1 MKDFSQRL
9 AKFSTIIGP
18 VKWKALT
25 LLMVMLFA
33 AVSEMIGLS
42 VIMPLLSIS
51 IEGDLGTGIG
61 KYFSPFLSLF
71 PDEKALMVIVTLLVA
86 LTVIKTALNIL
97 QNYLTSSFAWQLS
110 EDWYNKIMSAY
121 LLRPYSFILDQKQ
134 GVLLNNLIAEPAS
147 AAQSIMRILQLL
159 SKLFLSILLYALLW
173 ISSWQ
178 VTLLLSIFGAFIFF
192 ITQGVSRRYSKSA
205 GKRKIALLQKQ
216 NTVAAENIVAMR
228 LIKTFSL
235 EKASLK
241 HFALINADLRKLRIR
256 FAVIKA
262 IPKPLGELLVVIG
275 ILSIFLWVS
284 IYTQGGVKT
293 LLPLLGMIVLTS
305 QRLLNSVSDIISQ
318 RMNIHFLLP
327 SLSLVHDIVH
337 DDHDK
342 EILEDGETFSHLQDD
357 IILDNINYSYDRE
370 VPVFKS
376 LNLNIPK
383 GKTTAFVGPSGI
395 GKSTLADLLLGL
407 VKPSQGDILIN
418 GKPLR
423 TYSLNSWRKRI
434 GFVSQDTIIFNI
446 SIEENIRLGKPGA
459 SKDDV
464 IEAAKMAVIH
474 DFIVSLPEGYKT
486 EVGDRGLKLSG
497 GQRQRVAIAR
507 AMIRDPEFY
516 IFDEATSSLDYKSE
530 QLIKESIE
538 NIGKSKT
545 VLIITHRLATIK
557 DADVIYDLGK
567 MQSACLST
575 HSTVK

>member
-216 NTVAAENIVAMR
+216 NTVAAENIVEIGR
-228 LIKTFSL
+228 
-235 EKASLK
+235 ASC
-241 HFALINADLRKLRIR
+241 
-256 FAVIKA
+256 
-262 IPKPLGELLVVIG
+262 
-275 ILSIFLWVS
+275 
-284 IYTQGGVKT
+284 
-293 LLPLLGMIVLTS
+293 
-305 QRLLNSVSDIISQ
+305 
-318 RMNIHFLLP
+318 
-327 SLSLVHDIVH
+327 
-337 DDHDK
+337 
-342 EILEDGETFSHLQDD
+342 
-357 IILDNINYSYDRE
+357 RE
-370 VPVFKS
+370 
-376 LNLNIPK
+376 
-383 GKTTAFVGPSGI
+383 
-395 GKSTLADLLLGL
+395 
-407 VKPSQGDILIN
+407 
-418 GKPLR
+418 
-423 TYSLNSWRKRI
+423 
-434 GFVSQDTIIFNI
+434 
-446 SIEENIRLGKPGA
+446 
-459 SKDDV
+459 
-464 IEAAKMAVIH
+464 
-474 DFIVSLPEGYKT
+474 
-486 EVGDRGLKLSG
+486 
-497 GQRQRVAIAR
+497 RV
-507 AMIRDPEFY
+507 
-516 IFDEATSSLDYKSE
+516 
-530 QLIKESIE
+530 
-538 NIGKSKT
+538 
-545 VLIITHRLATIK
+545 
-557 DADVIYDLGK
+557 
-567 MQSACLST
+567 
-575 HSTVK
+575 